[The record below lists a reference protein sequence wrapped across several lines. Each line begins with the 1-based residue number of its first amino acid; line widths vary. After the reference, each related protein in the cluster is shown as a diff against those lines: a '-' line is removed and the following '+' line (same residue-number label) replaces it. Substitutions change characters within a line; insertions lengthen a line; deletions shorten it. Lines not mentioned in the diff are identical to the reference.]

1 MYMKKNKKSN
11 KNKSSG
17 FRKYLVISLGII
29 SIIVLGL
36 VYFIDVLPMEYF
48 IVLCF
53 LLLIIDVIVI
63 ALLLSSGTIK
73 NVLGGFISLLLIV
86 TMVVGI
92 NYELNTIDFFK
103 QFGFNEYKTEN
114 YGIYVLKDSNYE
126 NVNDLENKSIGHLEL
141 KKYAGLNKM
150 IDKVTKK
157 IEFKSKTYDDIYSMV
172 SDLIGEKI
180 DGIILEEAQVGILKE
195 ENYNEFELLKSIYGD
210 AIELSIKKNKSN
222 IDITKD
228 SYNIYI
234 SGIDTYGNITKV
246 SRSDVNILAT
256 VNPVKKEVLL
266 TNIPRDYYVKLHS
279 FNEYDKLTH
288 AGIYGIDESISTIE
302 DLLDTKINYYV
313 KVNFTSLIDIVDAL
327 DGIVV
332 NSNYSF
338 TTVDGYSFK
347 KGTNYL
353 DGKEAL
359 SFARERKAFKEGD
372 RIRGENQQLIL
383 TSIINK
389 ATSTKIITN
398 YTEILKAVNGKFI
411 TNIKDEEITKLIK
424 MQLSDGQVWNVESI
438 SVNGV
443 DSYDYV
449 YSYKKNKLYVM
460 KPIQE
465 TVDNAK
471 SKIKDAMN

>member
-1 MYMKKNKKSN
+1 MKKNKKSN
-11 KNKSSG
+11 KNKSNG
-17 FRKYLVISLGII
+17 FRKYLAISLGVI
-29 SIIVLGL
+29 SIIVLWL
-36 VYFIDVLPMEYF
+36 VYFINVLPMEYF

-63 ALLLSSGTIK
+63 ALLLSFGTIK
-73 NVLGGFISLLLIV
+73 NILGGFFSLLLIV
-86 TMVVGI
+86 TMIVGI
-92 NYELNTIDFFK
+92 NYELNTLDFFK

-114 YGIYVLKDSNYE
+114 YGIYVLKSSNYE
-126 NVNDLENKSIGHLEL
+126 NIVDLENKSIAHLEL
-141 KKYAGLNKM
+141 KKNAGLNKM
-150 IDKVTKK
+150 VDKITKK
-157 IEFKSKTYDDIYSMV
+157 IEFKSKAYDDIHSIV

-180 DGIILEEAQVGILKE
+180 EGIILEEAQVEILKE
-195 ENYNEFELLKSIYGD
+195 ENYNEYELLKSIYGD

-234 SGIDTYGNITKV
+234 SGIDTYGNITNV

-256 VNPVKKEVLL
+256 VNPVKKEILL

-398 YTEILKAVNGKFI
+398 YTEILKAVKGKFI

-424 MQLSDGQVWNVESI
+424 MQFRDGQAWNIKSI

-460 KPIQE
+460 RPIQE

-471 SKIKDAMN
+471 GKIKDVMK

>member
-1 MYMKKNKKSN
+1 MKKNKKSN
-11 KNKSSG
+11 KNKLNG
-17 FRKYLVISLGII
+17 FRKYLAISLGVIA
-29 SIIVLGL
+29 IIVLWL
-36 VYFIDVLPMEYF
+36 VYFINVLPMEYF

-63 ALLLSSGTIK
+63 ALLLSFGTIK
-73 NVLGGFISLLLIV
+73 YILGGFFSLLLIV
-86 TMVVGI
+86 AMIVGI
-92 NYELNTIDFFK
+92 NYELNTLDFFK

-114 YGIYVLKDSNYE
+114 YGIYVLKSSNYE
-126 NVNDLENKSIGHLEL
+126 NIVDLENKSIGHLDL
-141 KKYAGLNKM
+141 KKNAGLNKM
-150 IDKVTKK
+150 VDKITKK

-172 SDLIGEKI
+172 SDLIGKKI
-180 DGIILEEAQVGILKE
+180 EGIILEEAQVEILKE
-195 ENYNEFELLKSIYGD
+195 ENYNEYELLKSIYSD

-234 SGIDTYGNITKV
+234 SGIDTYGNITNV

-256 VNPVKKEVLL
+256 VNPVKKEILL

-398 YTEILKAVNGKFI
+398 YTEILKAVKGKFI

-424 MQLSDGQVWNVESI
+424 MQFRDGQAWNIKSI

-471 SKIKDAMN
+471 GKIKDVMK

>member
-1 MYMKKNKKSN
+1 MKKNKKSN
-11 KNKSSG
+11 KNKLNG
-17 FRKYLVISLGII
+17 FRKYLAISLGVI
-29 SIIVLGL
+29 SIIVLWL
-36 VYFIDVLPMEYF
+36 VYFINVLPMEYF

-53 LLLIIDVIVI
+53 LLLIIDAIVI
-63 ALLLSSGTIK
+63 ALLLSFGTIK
-73 NVLGGFISLLLIV
+73 NILGGFFSLLLIV
-86 TMVVGI
+86 TMIVGI
-92 NYELNTIDFFK
+92 NYELNTLDFFK

-114 YGIYVLKDSNYE
+114 YGIYVLKSSNYE
-126 NVNDLENKSIGHLEL
+126 NIVDLENKSIGHLEL
-141 KKYAGLNKM
+141 KKNAGLNKM
-150 IDKVTKK
+150 VDKITKK

-180 DGIILEEAQVGILKE
+180 EGIILEEAQVEILKE
-195 ENYNEFELLKSIYGD
+195 ENYNEYELLKSIYGD

-234 SGIDTYGNITKV
+234 SGIDTYGNITNV

-256 VNPVKKEVLL
+256 VNPVKKEILL

-347 KGTNYL
+347 KGNNYL

-398 YTEILKAVNGKFI
+398 YTEILKAVKGKFI

-424 MQLSDGQVWNVESI
+424 MQFSDGKAWNIKSI

-460 KPIQE
+460 RPIQE

-471 SKIKDAMN
+471 GKIKDVMK

>member
-1 MYMKKNKKSN
+1 MKKNKKSN
-11 KNKSSG
+11 KNKSNG
-17 FRKYLVISLGII
+17 FRKYLVISLGVI
-29 SIIVLGL
+29 SIIVLWL
-36 VYFIDVLPMEYF
+36 VYFINVLPMEYF

-63 ALLLSSGTIK
+63 ALLLSFGTIK
-73 NVLGGFISLLLIV
+73 NILGGFFSLLLIV
-86 TMVVGI
+86 TMIVGI
-92 NYELNTIDFFK
+92 NYELNTLDFFK

-114 YGIYVLKDSNYE
+114 YGIYVLKNSNYE
-126 NVNDLENKSIGHLEL
+126 NIVDLENKSIGHLEL

-150 IDKVTKK
+150 IDKITKK

-172 SDLIGEKI
+172 RDLIGEKI
-180 DGIILEEAQVGILKE
+180 EGIILEDAQLEILKE
-195 ENYNEFELLKSIYGD
+195 ENYDEYILLKSIYD
-210 AIELSIKKNKSN
+210 DTVELSIKKSKSN
-222 IDITKD
+222 VDILKD

-246 SRSDVNILAT
+246 SRSDVNILVT
-256 VNPVKKEVLL
+256 VNPSKKEILL

-338 TTVDGYSFK
+338 TSVDGYTYK
-347 KGTNYL
+347 RGENYL

-372 RIRGENQQLIL
+372 RVRGENQQLVL
-383 TSIINK
+383 TAIINK
-389 ATSTKIITN
+389 GTSSKIITN
-398 YTEILKAVNGKFI
+398 YTSILKAVNGKFI
-411 TNIKDEEITKLIK
+411 TNISDDEITKLIK
-424 MQLSDGQVWNVESI
+424 MQISDGGTWNIKSI
-438 SVNGV
+438 SVNGI

-460 KPIQE
+460 KPIQD
-465 TVDNAK
+465 TIDNAK
-471 SKIKDAMN
+471 VKIKEVME

>member
-1 MYMKKNKKSN
+1 MKKNKKSN
-11 KNKSSG
+11 KNKSNG
-17 FRKYLVISLGII
+17 FRKYLAISLGVI
-29 SIIVLGL
+29 SIIVLWL
-36 VYFIDVLPMEYF
+36 VYFINVLPMEYF

-53 LLLIIDVIVI
+53 LLLIIDAIVI
-63 ALLLSSGTIK
+63 ALLLSFGTIK
-73 NVLGGFISLLLIV
+73 NILGGFFSLLLIV
-86 TMVVGI
+86 TMIVGI
-92 NYELNTIDFFK
+92 NYELNTLDFFK

-114 YGIYVLKDSNYE
+114 YGIYVLKSSNYE
-126 NVNDLENKSIGHLEL
+126 NIVDLENKSIGHLEL
-141 KKYAGLNKM
+141 KKNAGLNKM
-150 IDKVTKK
+150 VDKITKK

-180 DGIILEEAQVGILKE
+180 EGIILEEAQVEILKE
-195 ENYNEFELLKSIYGD
+195 ENYNEYELLKSIYGD

-234 SGIDTYGNITKV
+234 SGIDTYGNITNV

-256 VNPVKKEVLL
+256 VNPVKKEILL

-347 KGTNYL
+347 KGNNYL

-398 YTEILKAVNGKFI
+398 YTEILKAVKGKFI

-424 MQLSDGQVWNVESI
+424 MQFSDGKAWNIKSI

-460 KPIQE
+460 RPIQE

-471 SKIKDAMN
+471 GKIKDVMK

>member
-1 MYMKKNKKSN
+1 MKKNKKSN
-11 KNKSSG
+11 KNKSNG
-17 FRKYLVISLGII
+17 FRKYLAISLGVI
-29 SIIVLGL
+29 SIIVLWL
-36 VYFIDVLPMEYF
+36 VCFINVLPMEYF

-63 ALLLSSGTIK
+63 ALLLSFGTIK
-73 NVLGGFISLLLIV
+73 NILGGFFSLLLIV
-86 TMVVGI
+86 TMIVGI
-92 NYELNTIDFFK
+92 NYELNTLDFFK

-114 YGIYVLKDSNYE
+114 YGIYVLKSSNYE
-126 NVNDLENKSIGHLEL
+126 NIVDLENKSIGHLDL

-150 IDKVTKK
+150 VDKITKK
-157 IEFKSKTYDDIYSMV
+157 IEFKSKTYDDIHSMV

-180 DGIILEEAQVGILKE
+180 EGIILEEAQVEILKE
-195 ENYNEFELLKSIYGD
+195 ENYNEYELLKSIYGD

-234 SGIDTYGNITKV
+234 SGIDTYGNITNV

-256 VNPVKKEVLL
+256 VNPLKKEILL

-347 KGTNYL
+347 KGNNYL

-389 ATSTKIITN
+389 ATSTKIIAN
-398 YTEILKAVNGKFI
+398 YTEILKAVKGKFI

-424 MQLSDGQVWNVESI
+424 MQFRDGQAWNIKSI

-460 KPIQE
+460 RPIQE

-471 SKIKDAMN
+471 GKIKDVMK

>member
-1 MYMKKNKKSN
+1 MKRNKKSN
-11 KNKSSG
+11 KNKSNG
-17 FRKYLVISLGII
+17 FRKYLAISLGVI
-29 SIIVLGL
+29 SIIVLWL
-36 VYFIDVLPMEYF
+36 VYFINVLPMEYF

-63 ALLLSSGTIK
+63 ALLLSFGTIK
-73 NVLGGFISLLLIV
+73 NILGGFFSLLLIV
-86 TMVVGI
+86 AMIVGI
-92 NYELNTIDFFK
+92 NYELNTLDFFK

-114 YGIYVLKDSNYE
+114 YGIYVLKSSNYE
-126 NVNDLENKSIGHLEL
+126 NIVDLENKSIGHLDL
-141 KKYAGLNKM
+141 KKNTGLNKM
-150 IDKVTKK
+150 VDKIAKK

-172 SDLIGEKI
+172 SDLIGKKI
-180 DGIILEEAQVGILKE
+180 EGIILEEAQVEILKE
-195 ENYNEFELLKSIYGD
+195 ENYNEYELLKSIYSD
-210 AIELSIKKNKSN
+210 VIELSIKKNKSN

-234 SGIDTYGNITKV
+234 SGIDTYGNITDV

-256 VNPVKKEVLL
+256 VNPVKKEILL

-398 YTEILKAVNGKFI
+398 YTEILKAVKGKFI

-424 MQLSDGQVWNVESI
+424 MQFSDGQAWNIKSI

-460 KPIQE
+460 RPIQE

-471 SKIKDAMN
+471 GKIKDVMK

>member
-1 MYMKKNKKSN
+1 MKKNKKSN
-11 KNKSSG
+11 KNKLNG
-17 FRKYLVISLGII
+17 FRKYLAISLGVI
-29 SIIVLGL
+29 SIIVLWL
-36 VYFIDVLPMEYF
+36 VYFINVLPMEYF

-53 LLLIIDVIVI
+53 LLLIIDAIVI
-63 ALLLSSGTIK
+63 ALLLSLGAIK
-73 NVLGGFISLLLIV
+73 NILGGFFSLLLIV
-86 TMVVGI
+86 TMIVGI
-92 NYELNTIDFFK
+92 NYELNTLDFFK

-114 YGIYVLKDSNYE
+114 YGIYVLKSSNYE
-126 NVNDLENKSIGHLEL
+126 NIVDLENKSIGHLDL

-150 IDKVTKK
+150 VDKITKK
-157 IEFKSKTYDDIYSMV
+157 IEFKSKIYDDIYSMV

-180 DGIILEEAQVGILKE
+180 EGIILEEAQVEILKE
-195 ENYNEFELLKSIYGD
+195 ENYNEYELLKSIYGD

-234 SGIDTYGNITKV
+234 SGIDTYGNITNV

-256 VNPVKKEVLL
+256 VNPVKKEILL

-372 RIRGENQQLIL
+372 RVRGENQQLIL

-398 YTEILKAVNGKFI
+398 YTEILKAVKGKFI

-424 MQLSDGQVWNVESI
+424 MQFSDGQAWNIKSI

-460 KPIQE
+460 RPIQE

-471 SKIKDAMN
+471 GKIKDAMK

>member
-1 MYMKKNKKSN
+1 MKKNKKSN
-11 KNKSSG
+11 KNKSNG
-17 FRKYLVISLGII
+17 FRKYLAISLGVI
-29 SIIVLGL
+29 SIIVLWL
-36 VYFIDVLPMEYF
+36 VYFINVLPMEYF

-63 ALLLSSGTIK
+63 ALLLSFGTIK
-73 NVLGGFISLLLIV
+73 NILGGFCSLLLIV
-86 TMVVGI
+86 TMIMGI
-92 NYELNTIDFFK
+92 NYELNTLDFFK

-114 YGIYVLKDSNYE
+114 YGIYVLKSSNYE
-126 NVNDLENKSIGHLEL
+126 NIVDLENKSIAHLEL
-141 KKYAGLNKM
+141 KKNAGLNKM
-150 IDKVTKK
+150 VDKITKK

-180 DGIILEEAQVGILKE
+180 EGIILEEAQVEILKE
-195 ENYNEFELLKSIYGD
+195 ENYNEYELLKSIYGD

-234 SGIDTYGNITKV
+234 SGIDTYGNITNV

-256 VNPVKKEVLL
+256 VNPVKKDILL

-313 KVNFTSLIDIVDAL
+313 KVNFTSVIDIVDAL

-398 YTEILKAVNGKFI
+398 YTEILKAVKGKFI

-424 MQLSDGQVWNVESI
+424 MQFSDGQAWNIKSI

-460 KPIQE
+460 RPIQE

-471 SKIKDAMN
+471 GKIKDVMK

>member
-1 MYMKKNKKSN
+1 MKKNKKNN
-11 KNKSSG
+11 KNKLNG
-17 FRKYLVISLGII
+17 FRKYLAISLGVI
-29 SIIVLGL
+29 SIIVLWL
-36 VYFIDVLPMEYF
+36 VYFINVLPMEYF

-63 ALLLSSGTIK
+63 ALLLSFGTIK
-73 NVLGGFISLLLIV
+73 NILGGFFSLLLIV
-86 TMVVGI
+86 TMIVGI
-92 NYELNTIDFFK
+92 NYELNTLDFFK

-114 YGIYVLKDSNYE
+114 YGIYVLKSSNYE
-126 NVNDLENKSIGHLEL
+126 NIVDLENKSIGHLDL

-150 IDKVTKK
+150 VDKITKK
-157 IEFKSKTYDDIYSMV
+157 IEFKSKTYDDIHSMV

-180 DGIILEEAQVGILKE
+180 EGIILEEAQVEILKE
-195 ENYNEFELLKSIYGD
+195 ENYNEYELLKSIYGD

-234 SGIDTYGNITKV
+234 SGIDTYGNITNV

-256 VNPVKKEVLL
+256 VNPVKKEILL

-347 KGTNYL
+347 KGNNYL

-398 YTEILKAVNGKFI
+398 YTEILKAVKGKFI

-424 MQLSDGQVWNVESI
+424 MQFSDGQAWNIKSI

-460 KPIQE
+460 RPIQE

-471 SKIKDAMN
+471 GKIKDVMK

>member
-1 MYMKKNKKSN
+1 MKKNKKSN
-11 KNKSSG
+11 KNKSNG
-17 FRKYLVISLGII
+17 FRKYLAISLGVI
-29 SIIVLGL
+29 SIIVLWL
-36 VYFIDVLPMEYF
+36 VYFINVLPMEYF

-63 ALLLSSGTIK
+63 ALLLSFGTIK
-73 NVLGGFISLLLIV
+73 NILGGFFSLLLIV
-86 TMVVGI
+86 AMIVGI
-92 NYELNTIDFFK
+92 NYELNTLDFFK

-114 YGIYVLKDSNYE
+114 YGIYVLKSSNYE
-126 NVNDLENKSIGHLEL
+126 NIVDLENKSIGHLDL
-141 KKYAGLNKM
+141 KKNTGLNKM
-150 IDKVTKK
+150 VDKIAKK
-157 IEFKSKTYDDIYSMV
+157 IEFKSKTYDDIHSIV
-172 SDLIGEKI
+172 SDLIGKKI
-180 DGIILEEAQVGILKE
+180 EGIILEEAQVEILKE
-195 ENYNEFELLKSIYGD
+195 ENYNEYELLKSIYSD

-234 SGIDTYGNITKV
+234 SGIDTYGNITNV

-256 VNPVKKEVLL
+256 VNPVKKEILL

-398 YTEILKAVNGKFI
+398 YTEILKAVKGKFI

-424 MQLSDGQVWNVESI
+424 MQFRDGQAWNIKSI

-471 SKIKDAMN
+471 GKIKDVMK

>member
-1 MYMKKNKKSN
+1 MKKNKKSN
-11 KNKSSG
+11 KNKSNG
-17 FRKYLVISLGII
+17 FRKYLAISLGVI
-29 SIIVLGL
+29 SIIVLWL
-36 VYFIDVLPMEYF
+36 VYFINVLPMEYF

-63 ALLLSSGTIK
+63 SLLLSFGTIK
-73 NVLGGFISLLLIV
+73 NILGGFFSLLLIV
-86 TMVVGI
+86 TMIVGI
-92 NYELNTIDFFK
+92 NYELNTLDFFK

-114 YGIYVLKDSNYE
+114 YGIYVLKSSNYE
-126 NVNDLENKSIGHLEL
+126 NIVDLENKSIGHLEL
-141 KKYAGLNKM
+141 KKNAGLNKM
-150 IDKVTKK
+150 VDKITKK

-172 SDLIGEKI
+172 SGLIGEKI
-180 DGIILEEAQVGILKE
+180 EGIILEEAQVEILKE
-195 ENYNEFELLKSIYGD
+195 ENYNEYELLKSIYGD

-234 SGIDTYGNITKV
+234 SGIDTYGNITNV

-256 VNPVKKEVLL
+256 VNPVKKEILL

-347 KGTNYL
+347 KGNNYL

-398 YTEILKAVNGKFI
+398 YTEILKAVKGKFI

-424 MQLSDGQVWNVESI
+424 MQFRDGQAWNIKSI

-460 KPIQE
+460 RPIQE

-471 SKIKDAMN
+471 GKIKDVMK

>member
-1 MYMKKNKKSN
+1 MKKNKKNN
-11 KNKSSG
+11 KNKLNG
-17 FRKYLVISLGII
+17 FRKYLAISLGVI
-29 SIIVLGL
+29 SIIVLWL
-36 VYFIDVLPMEYF
+36 VYFINVLPMEYF

-63 ALLLSSGTIK
+63 ALLLSFGTIK
-73 NVLGGFISLLLIV
+73 NILGGFFSLLLIV
-86 TMVVGI
+86 TMIVGI
-92 NYELNTIDFFK
+92 NYELNTLDFFK

-114 YGIYVLKDSNYE
+114 YGIYVLKSSNYE
-126 NVNDLENKSIGHLEL
+126 NIVDLENKSIGHLDL

-150 IDKVTKK
+150 VDKITKK
-157 IEFKSKTYDDIYSMV
+157 IEFKSKTYDDIHSMV

-180 DGIILEEAQVGILKE
+180 EGIILEEAQVEILKE
-195 ENYNEFELLKSIYGD
+195 ENYNEYELLKSIYGD

-234 SGIDTYGNITKV
+234 SGIDTYGNITNV

-256 VNPVKKEVLL
+256 VNPVKKEILL

-347 KGTNYL
+347 KGNNYL

-389 ATSTKIITN
+389 STSTKIITN
-398 YTEILKAVNGKFI
+398 YTEILKAVKGKFI

-424 MQLSDGQVWNVESI
+424 MQFSDGKAWNIKSI

-460 KPIQE
+460 RPIQE

-471 SKIKDAMN
+471 GKIKDVMK

>member
-1 MYMKKNKKSN
+1 MKKNKKNN
-11 KNKSSG
+11 KNKLNG
-17 FRKYLVISLGII
+17 FRKYLAISLGVI
-29 SIIVLGL
+29 SIIVLWL
-36 VYFIDVLPMEYF
+36 VYFINVLPMEYF

-63 ALLLSSGTIK
+63 ALLLSFGTIK
-73 NVLGGFISLLLIV
+73 NILGGFFSLLLIV
-86 TMVVGI
+86 TMIVGI
-92 NYELNTIDFFK
+92 NYELNTLDFFK

-114 YGIYVLKDSNYE
+114 YGIYVLKSSNYE
-126 NVNDLENKSIGHLEL
+126 NIVDLENKSIGHLDL

-150 IDKVTKK
+150 VDKITKK
-157 IEFKSKTYDDIYSMV
+157 IEFKSKTYDDIHSMV

-180 DGIILEEAQVGILKE
+180 EGIILEEAQVEILKE
-195 ENYNEFELLKSIYGD
+195 ENYNEYELLKSIYGD

-234 SGIDTYGNITKV
+234 SGIDTYGNITNV

-256 VNPVKKEVLL
+256 VNPVKKEILL

-347 KGTNYL
+347 KGNNYL

-398 YTEILKAVNGKFI
+398 YTEILKAVKGKFI

-424 MQLSDGQVWNVESI
+424 MQFSDGKAWNIKSI

-460 KPIQE
+460 RPIQE

-471 SKIKDAMN
+471 GKIKDVMK

>member
-1 MYMKKNKKSN
+1 MKKNKKSN
-11 KNKSSG
+11 KNKLNG
-17 FRKYLVISLGII
+17 FRKYLAISLGVI
-29 SIIVLGL
+29 SIIVLWL
-36 VYFIDVLPMEYF
+36 VYFINVLPMEYF

-63 ALLLSSGTIK
+63 ALLLSFGTIK
-73 NVLGGFISLLLIV
+73 NILGGFFSLLLIV
-86 TMVVGI
+86 TMIVGI
-92 NYELNTIDFFK
+92 NYELNTLDFFK

-114 YGIYVLKDSNYE
+114 YGIYVLKSSNYE
-126 NVNDLENKSIGHLEL
+126 NIVDLENKSIGHLEL
-141 KKYAGLNKM
+141 KKYDGLNKM
-150 IDKVTKK
+150 VDKITKK
-157 IEFKSKTYDDIYSMV
+157 IEFKSKTYDDIYSIV

-180 DGIILEEAQVGILKE
+180 EGIILEEAQVEILKE
-195 ENYNEFELLKSIYGD
+195 ENYNEYELLKSIYGD

-234 SGIDTYGNITKV
+234 SGIDTYGNITNV

-256 VNPVKKEVLL
+256 VNPVKKEILL

-338 TTVDGYSFK
+338 ITVDGYSFK

-398 YTEILKAVNGKFI
+398 YTEILKAVKGKFI

-424 MQLSDGQVWNVESI
+424 MQFSDGKSWNIKSI

-460 KPIQE
+460 RPIQE
-465 TVDNAK
+465 TVDNARG
-471 SKIKDAMN
+471 KIKDVMK

>member
-1 MYMKKNKKSN
+1 MA
-11 KNKSSG
+11 
-17 FRKYLVISLGII
+17 ISLGVI
-29 SIIVLGL
+29 SIIVLWL
-36 VYFIDVLPMEYF
+36 VYFINVLPMEYF

-53 LLLIIDVIVI
+53 LLLIIDAIVI
-63 ALLLSSGTIK
+63 ALLLSFGTIK
-73 NVLGGFISLLLIV
+73 NILGGFFSLLLIV
-86 TMVVGI
+86 TMIVGI
-92 NYELNTIDFFK
+92 NYELNTLDFFK

-114 YGIYVLKDSNYE
+114 YGIYVLKSSNYE
-126 NVNDLENKSIGHLEL
+126 NIVDLENKSIAHLEL
-141 KKYAGLNKM
+141 KKNAGLNKM
-150 IDKVTKK
+150 VDKITKK

-180 DGIILEEAQVGILKE
+180 EGIILEEAQVEILKE
-195 ENYNEFELLKSIYGD
+195 ENYDEYILLKSIYGD
-210 AIELSIKKNKSN
+210 AIELSIKKSKSN
-222 IDITKD
+222 VDILKD

-256 VNPVKKEVLL
+256 VNPVKKEILL

-398 YTEILKAVNGKFI
+398 YTEILKAVKGKFI

-424 MQLSDGQVWNVESI
+424 MQFSDGQAWNIKSI

-460 KPIQE
+460 RPIQE

-471 SKIKDAMN
+471 GKIKDVMK

>member
-1 MYMKKNKKSN
+1 MKKNKKSN
-11 KNKSSG
+11 KNKSNG
-17 FRKYLVISLGII
+17 FRKYLAISLGVI
-29 SIIVLGL
+29 SIIVLWL
-36 VYFIDVLPMEYF
+36 VYFINVLPMEYF

-53 LLLIIDVIVI
+53 LLLIIDAIVI
-63 ALLLSSGTIK
+63 ALLLSFGTIK
-73 NVLGGFISLLLIV
+73 NILGCFFSLLLIV
-86 TMVVGI
+86 TMIVGI
-92 NYELNTIDFFK
+92 NYELNTLDFFK

-114 YGIYVLKDSNYE
+114 YGIYVLKSSNYE
-126 NVNDLENKSIGHLEL
+126 NIVDLENKSIGHLEL
-141 KKYAGLNKM
+141 KKNAGLNKM
-150 IDKVTKK
+150 VDKITKK

-180 DGIILEEAQVGILKE
+180 EGIILEEAQVEILKE
-195 ENYNEFELLKSIYGD
+195 ENYNEYELLKSIYSN

-234 SGIDTYGNITKV
+234 SGIDTYGNITNV

-256 VNPVKKEVLL
+256 VNPVKKEILL

-347 KGTNYL
+347 KGNNYL

-398 YTEILKAVNGKFI
+398 YTEILKAVKGKFI

-424 MQLSDGQVWNVESI
+424 MQFSDGKAWNIKSI

-460 KPIQE
+460 RPIQE

-471 SKIKDAMN
+471 GKIKDVMK

>member
-1 MYMKKNKKSN
+1 MKKNKKSN
-11 KNKSSG
+11 KNKSNG
-17 FRKYLVISLGII
+17 FRKYLAISLGVI
-29 SIIVLGL
+29 SIIVLWL
-36 VYFIDVLPMEYF
+36 VYFINVLPMEYF

-53 LLLIIDVIVI
+53 LLLIIDAIVI
-63 ALLLSSGTIK
+63 ALLLSFGTIK
-73 NVLGGFISLLLIV
+73 NILGGFFSLLLIV
-86 TMVVGI
+86 TMIVGI
-92 NYELNTIDFFK
+92 NYELNTLDFFK

-114 YGIYVLKDSNYE
+114 YGIYVLKSSNYE
-126 NVNDLENKSIGHLEL
+126 NIVDLENKSIGHLEL
-141 KKYAGLNKM
+141 KKYDGLNKM
-150 IDKVTKK
+150 VDKITKK
-157 IEFKSKTYDDIYSMV
+157 IEFKSKIYDDIYSMV
-172 SDLIGEKI
+172 SDLIGKKI
-180 DGIILEEAQVGILKE
+180 EGIILEEAQVEILKE
-195 ENYNEFELLKSIYGD
+195 ENYNEYELLKSIYGD

-234 SGIDTYGNITKV
+234 SGIDTYGNITNV

-256 VNPVKKEVLL
+256 VNPVKKEILL

-398 YTEILKAVNGKFI
+398 YTEILKAVKGKFI

-424 MQLSDGQVWNVESI
+424 MQFSDGQAWNIKSI

-460 KPIQE
+460 RPIQE

-471 SKIKDAMN
+471 GKIKDVMK

>member
-1 MYMKKNKKSN
+1 MKKNKKSN
-11 KNKSSG
+11 KNKLNG
-17 FRKYLVISLGII
+17 FRKYLAISLGVI
-29 SIIVLGL
+29 SIIVLWL
-36 VYFIDVLPMEYF
+36 IYFINVLPMEYF

-63 ALLLSSGTIK
+63 ALLLSFGTIK
-73 NVLGGFISLLLIV
+73 NILGGFFSLLLIV
-86 TMVVGI
+86 TMIVGI
-92 NYELNTIDFFK
+92 NYELNTLDFFK

-114 YGIYVLKDSNYE
+114 YGIYVLKSSNYE
-126 NVNDLENKSIGHLEL
+126 NIVDLENKSIGHLDL
-141 KKYAGLNKM
+141 KKNTGLNKM
-150 IDKVTKK
+150 VDKIAKK

-172 SDLIGEKI
+172 SDLIGKKI
-180 DGIILEEAQVGILKE
+180 EGIILEEAQVEILKE
-195 ENYNEFELLKSIYGD
+195 ENYNEYELLKSIYGD
-210 AIELSIKKNKSN
+210 AIELSIKKKKSN

-234 SGIDTYGNITKV
+234 SGIDTYGNITNV

-256 VNPVKKEVLL
+256 VNPVKKEILL

-398 YTEILKAVNGKFI
+398 YTEVLKAVKGKFI

-424 MQLSDGQVWNVESI
+424 MQFRDGQAWNIKSI

-471 SKIKDAMN
+471 GKIKDVMK

>member
-1 MYMKKNKKSN
+1 MKKNKKSN
-11 KNKSSG
+11 KNKSNG
-17 FRKYLVISLGII
+17 FRKYLAISLGVI
-29 SIIVLGL
+29 SIIVLWL
-36 VYFIDVLPMEYF
+36 VYFINVLPMEYF

-53 LLLIIDVIVI
+53 LLLIIDAIVI
-63 ALLLSSGTIK
+63 ALLLSFGTIK
-73 NVLGGFISLLLIV
+73 NILGGFFSLLLIV
-86 TMVVGI
+86 TMIVGI
-92 NYELNTIDFFK
+92 NYELNTLDFFK

-114 YGIYVLKDSNYE
+114 YGIYVLKNSNYE
-126 NVNDLENKSIGHLEL
+126 NIVDLENKSIGHLDL
-141 KKYAGLNKM
+141 KKNAGLNKM
-150 IDKVTKK
+150 VDKITKK

-180 DGIILEEAQVGILKE
+180 EGIILEEAQVEILKE
-195 ENYNEFELLKSIYGD
+195 ENYNEYELLKSIYGD

-234 SGIDTYGNITKV
+234 SGIDTYGNITNV

-256 VNPVKKEVLL
+256 VNPLKKEILL

-347 KGTNYL
+347 KGNNYL

-383 TSIINK
+383 ISIINK
-389 ATSTKIITN
+389 ATSTKIIAN
-398 YTEILKAVNGKFI
+398 YTEILKAVKGKFI

-424 MQLSDGQVWNVESI
+424 MQFRDGQAWNIKSI

-460 KPIQE
+460 RPIQE

-471 SKIKDAMN
+471 GKIKDVMK

>member
-1 MYMKKNKKSN
+1 MKKNKKSN
-11 KNKSSG
+11 KNKLNG
-17 FRKYLVISLGII
+17 FRKYLVISLGVI
-29 SIIVLGL
+29 SIIVLWL
-36 VYFIDVLPMEYF
+36 VYFINVLPMEYF

-63 ALLLSSGTIK
+63 SLLLSFGTIK
-73 NVLGGFISLLLIV
+73 NILGGFFSLLLIV
-86 TMVVGI
+86 TMIVGI
-92 NYELNTIDFFK
+92 NYELNTLDFFK

-114 YGIYVLKDSNYE
+114 YGIYVLKSSNYE
-126 NVNDLENKSIGHLEL
+126 NIVDLENKSIGHLEL

-150 IDKVTKK
+150 VDKITKK
-157 IEFKSKTYDDIYSMV
+157 IEFKSKTYDDIHSMV

-180 DGIILEEAQVGILKE
+180 EGIILEEAQVEILKE
-195 ENYNEFELLKSIYGD
+195 ENYNEYELLKSIYGD

-234 SGIDTYGNITKV
+234 SGIDTYGNITNV

-256 VNPVKKEVLL
+256 VNPVKKEILL

-347 KGTNYL
+347 KGNNYL

-398 YTEILKAVNGKFI
+398 YTEILKAVKGKFI

-424 MQLSDGQVWNVESI
+424 MQFSDGQAWNIKSI

-460 KPIQE
+460 RPIQE

-471 SKIKDAMN
+471 GKIKDVMK

>member
-1 MYMKKNKKSN
+1 MKRNKKSN
-11 KNKSSG
+11 KNKSNG
-17 FRKYLVISLGII
+17 FRKYLAISLGVI
-29 SIIVLGL
+29 SIIVLWL
-36 VYFIDVLPMEYF
+36 VYFINVLPMEYF

-63 ALLLSSGTIK
+63 ALLLSFGTIK
-73 NVLGGFISLLLIV
+73 NILGGFFSLLLIV
-86 TMVVGI
+86 AMIVGI
-92 NYELNTIDFFK
+92 NYELNTLDFFK

-114 YGIYVLKDSNYE
+114 YGIYVLKSSNYE
-126 NVNDLENKSIGHLEL
+126 NIVDLENKSIGHLDL

-150 IDKVTKK
+150 VDKITKK
-157 IEFKSKTYDDIYSMV
+157 IEFKSNTYDDIYSMV
-172 SDLIGEKI
+172 SDLIGKKI
-180 DGIILEEAQVGILKE
+180 EGIILEEAQVEILKE
-195 ENYNEFELLKSIYGD
+195 ENYNEYELLKSIYGD
-210 AIELSIKKNKSN
+210 AIELSIKKKKSN

-234 SGIDTYGNITKV
+234 SGIDTYGNITNV

-256 VNPVKKEVLL
+256 VNPVKKEILL

-398 YTEILKAVNGKFI
+398 YTEILKAVKGKFI

-424 MQLSDGQVWNVESI
+424 MQFSDGQAWNIKSI

-460 KPIQE
+460 RPIQE

-471 SKIKDAMN
+471 GKIKDVMK

>member
-1 MYMKKNKKSN
+1 MKKNKKSN
-11 KNKSSG
+11 KNKSNG
-17 FRKYLVISLGII
+17 FRKYLAISLGVI
-29 SIIVLGL
+29 SIIVLWL
-36 VYFIDVLPMEYF
+36 VYFINVLPMEYF

-63 ALLLSSGTIK
+63 ALLLSFGTIK
-73 NVLGGFISLLLIV
+73 NILGGFFSLLLIV
-86 TMVVGI
+86 TMIVGI
-92 NYELNTIDFFK
+92 NYELNTLDFFK

-114 YGIYVLKDSNYE
+114 YGIYVLKSSNYE
-126 NVNDLENKSIGHLEL
+126 NIVDLENKSIGHLEL
-141 KKYAGLNKM
+141 KKNAGLNKM
-150 IDKVTKK
+150 VDKITKK
-157 IEFKSKTYDDIYSMV
+157 IEFKSKAYDDIYSMV

-180 DGIILEEAQVGILKE
+180 EGIILEEAQVEILKE
-195 ENYNEFELLKSIYGD
+195 ENYNEYELLKSIYGD

-234 SGIDTYGNITKV
+234 SGIDTYGNITNV

-256 VNPVKKEVLL
+256 VNPVKKEILL

-302 DLLDTKINYYV
+302 DLLDTKINCYV

-327 DGIVV
+327 DGIAV

-347 KGTNYL
+347 KGNNYL

-398 YTEILKAVNGKFI
+398 YTEILKAVKGKFI

-424 MQLSDGQVWNVESI
+424 MQFRDGQAWNIKSM

-460 KPIQE
+460 RPIQE

-471 SKIKDAMN
+471 GKIKDVMK

>member
-1 MYMKKNKKSN
+1 MKKNKKSN
-11 KNKSSG
+11 KNKSNG
-17 FRKYLVISLGII
+17 FRKYLAISLGVI
-29 SIIVLGL
+29 SIIVLWL
-36 VYFIDVLPMEYF
+36 VYFINVLPMEYF

-53 LLLIIDVIVI
+53 LLLIIDAIVI
-63 ALLLSSGTIK
+63 ALLLSFGTIK
-73 NVLGGFISLLLIV
+73 NILGGFFSLLLIV
-86 TMVVGI
+86 TMIVGI
-92 NYELNTIDFFK
+92 NYELNTLDFFK

-114 YGIYVLKDSNYE
+114 YGIYVLKNSNYE
-126 NVNDLENKSIGHLEL
+126 NIVDLENKSIGHLDL
-141 KKYAGLNKM
+141 KKNAGLNKM
-150 IDKVTKK
+150 VDKITKK

-180 DGIILEEAQVGILKE
+180 EGIILEEAQVEILKE
-195 ENYNEFELLKSIYGD
+195 ENYNEYELLKSIYSD
-210 AIELSIKKNKSN
+210 VIELSIKKNKSN

-234 SGIDTYGNITKV
+234 SGIDTYGNITNV

-256 VNPVKKEVLL
+256 VNPVKKEILL

-398 YTEILKAVNGKFI
+398 YTEILKAVKGKFI

-424 MQLSDGQVWNVESI
+424 MQFSDGKSWNIKSI

-443 DSYDYV
+443 DSHDYV

-460 KPIQE
+460 RPIQE

-471 SKIKDAMN
+471 GKIKDVMK

>member
-1 MYMKKNKKSN
+1 MKKNKKSN
-11 KNKSSG
+11 KNKSNG
-17 FRKYLVISLGII
+17 FRKYLAISLGVI
-29 SIIVLGL
+29 SIIVLWL
-36 VYFIDVLPMEYF
+36 VYFINVLPMEYF

-63 ALLLSSGTIK
+63 ALLLSFGTIK
-73 NVLGGFISLLLIV
+73 NILGGFFSLLLIV
-86 TMVVGI
+86 TMIVGI
-92 NYELNTIDFFK
+92 NYELNTLDFFK

-114 YGIYVLKDSNYE
+114 YGIYVLKSSNYE
-126 NVNDLENKSIGHLEL
+126 NIVDLENKSIAHLEL
-141 KKYAGLNKM
+141 KKNAGLNKM
-150 IDKVTKK
+150 VDKITKK

-172 SDLIGEKI
+172 SDLIGKKI
-180 DGIILEEAQVGILKE
+180 EGIILEEAQVEILKE
-195 ENYNEFELLKSIYGD
+195 ENYNEYELLKSIYGD
-210 AIELSIKKNKSN
+210 AIELSIKKKKSN

-234 SGIDTYGNITKV
+234 SGIDTYGNITNV

-256 VNPVKKEVLL
+256 VNPVKKEILL

-347 KGTNYL
+347 KGNNYL

-398 YTEILKAVNGKFI
+398 YTEILKAVKGKFI

-424 MQLSDGQVWNVESI
+424 MQFRDGQAWNIKSI

-460 KPIQE
+460 RPIQE

-471 SKIKDAMN
+471 GKIKDVMK

>member
-1 MYMKKNKKSN
+1 MKKNKKSN
-11 KNKSSG
+11 KNKLNG
-17 FRKYLVISLGII
+17 FRKYLAISLGVI
-29 SIIVLGL
+29 SIIVLWL
-36 VYFIDVLPMEYF
+36 VYFINVLPMEYF

-63 ALLLSSGTIK
+63 ALLLSFGTIK
-73 NVLGGFISLLLIV
+73 NILGGFFSLLLIV
-86 TMVVGI
+86 AMIVGI
-92 NYELNTIDFFK
+92 NYELNTLDFFK

-114 YGIYVLKDSNYE
+114 YGIYVLKSSNYE
-126 NVNDLENKSIGHLEL
+126 NIVDLENKSIAHLEL
-141 KKYAGLNKM
+141 KKNAGLNKM
-150 IDKVTKK
+150 VDKITKK

-180 DGIILEEAQVGILKE
+180 DGIILEEAQVEILKE
-195 ENYNEFELLKSIYGD
+195 ENYNEYELLKSIYGD

-234 SGIDTYGNITKV
+234 SGIDTYGNITNV

-256 VNPVKKEVLL
+256 VNPVKKEILL

-398 YTEILKAVNGKFI
+398 YTEILKAVKGKFI

-424 MQLSDGQVWNVESI
+424 MQFSDGQAWNIKSI

-460 KPIQE
+460 RPIQE

-471 SKIKDAMN
+471 GKIKDVMK

>member
-1 MYMKKNKKSN
+1 MKKNKKSN
-11 KNKSSG
+11 KNKSNG
-17 FRKYLVISLGII
+17 FRKYLAISLGVI
-29 SIIVLGL
+29 SIIVLWL
-36 VYFIDVLPMEYF
+36 VYFINVLPMEYF

-63 ALLLSSGTIK
+63 ALLLSFGTIK
-73 NVLGGFISLLLIV
+73 NILGGFFSLLLIV
-86 TMVVGI
+86 TMIVGI
-92 NYELNTIDFFK
+92 NYELNTLDFFK

-114 YGIYVLKDSNYE
+114 YGIYVLKSSNYE
-126 NVNDLENKSIGHLEL
+126 NIVDLENKSIGHLDL

-150 IDKVTKK
+150 VDKITKK
-157 IEFKSKTYDDIYSMV
+157 IEFKSKTYDDIHSIV

-180 DGIILEEAQVGILKE
+180 EGIILEEAQVEILKE
-195 ENYNEFELLKSIYGD
+195 ENYNEYELLKSIYSD
-210 AIELSIKKNKSN
+210 VIELSIKKNKSN

-234 SGIDTYGNITKV
+234 SGIDTYGNITNV

-256 VNPVKKEVLL
+256 VNPVKKEILL

-332 NSNYSF
+332 NSNYGF

-347 KGTNYL
+347 KGNNYL

-398 YTEILKAVNGKFI
+398 YTEILKAVKGKFI

-424 MQLSDGQVWNVESI
+424 MQFSDGKAWNIKSI

-460 KPIQE
+460 RPIQE

-471 SKIKDAMN
+471 GKIKDVMK

>member
-1 MYMKKNKKSN
+1 MKKNKKSN
-11 KNKSSG
+11 KNKSNG
-17 FRKYLVISLGII
+17 FRKYLAISLGVI
-29 SIIVLGL
+29 SIIVLWL
-36 VYFIDVLPMEYF
+36 VYFINVLPMEYF

-63 ALLLSSGTIK
+63 ALLLSFGTIK
-73 NVLGGFISLLLIV
+73 NILGGFFSLLLIV
-86 TMVVGI
+86 TMIVGI
-92 NYELNTIDFFK
+92 NYELNTLDFFK

-114 YGIYVLKDSNYE
+114 YGIYVLKSSNYE
-126 NVNDLENKSIGHLEL
+126 NIVDLENKSIGHLEL
-141 KKYAGLNKM
+141 KKSAGLNKM
-150 IDKVTKK
+150 VDKITKK

-180 DGIILEEAQVGILKE
+180 EGIILEDAQVEILKE
-195 ENYNEFELLKSIYGD
+195 ENYNEYELLKSIYGD

-234 SGIDTYGNITKV
+234 SGIDTYGNITNV

-256 VNPVKKEVLL
+256 VNPLKKEILL

-398 YTEILKAVNGKFI
+398 YTEILKAVKGKFI

-424 MQLSDGQVWNVESI
+424 MQFSDGQAWNIKSI

-460 KPIQE
+460 RPIQE

-471 SKIKDAMN
+471 GKIKDAMK

>member
-1 MYMKKNKKSN
+1 MKKNKKNN
-11 KNKSSG
+11 KNKSNG
-17 FRKYLVISLGII
+17 FRKYLAISLGVI
-29 SIIVLGL
+29 SIIVLWL
-36 VYFIDVLPMEYF
+36 VYFINVLPMEYF

-63 ALLLSSGTIK
+63 SLLLSFGTIK
-73 NVLGGFISLLLIV
+73 NILGGFFSLLLIV
-86 TMVVGI
+86 TMIVGI
-92 NYELNTIDFFK
+92 NYELNTLDFFK

-114 YGIYVLKDSNYE
+114 YGIYVLKNSNYE
-126 NVNDLENKSIGHLEL
+126 NIVDLENKSIGHLDL
-141 KKYAGLNKM
+141 KKNAGLNKM
-150 IDKVTKK
+150 VDKITKK
-157 IEFKSKTYDDIYSMV
+157 IEFKSKAYDDIYSMV

-180 DGIILEEAQVGILKE
+180 EGIILEEAQVEILKE
-195 ENYNEFELLKSIYGD
+195 ENYNEYELLKSIYGD

-234 SGIDTYGNITKV
+234 SGIDTYGNITNV

-256 VNPVKKEVLL
+256 VNPVKKEILL

-347 KGTNYL
+347 KGNNYL

-398 YTEILKAVNGKFI
+398 YTEILKAVKGKFI

-424 MQLSDGQVWNVESI
+424 MQFSDGKAWNIKSI

-460 KPIQE
+460 RPIQE

-471 SKIKDAMN
+471 GKIKDVMK

>member
-1 MYMKKNKKSN
+1 MA
-11 KNKSSG
+11 
-17 FRKYLVISLGII
+17 ISLGVI
-29 SIIVLGL
+29 SIIVLWL
-36 VYFIDVLPMEYF
+36 VYFINVLPMEYF

-53 LLLIIDVIVI
+53 LLLIIDAIVI
-63 ALLLSSGTIK
+63 ALLLSFGTIK
-73 NVLGGFISLLLIV
+73 NILGGFFSLLLIV
-86 TMVVGI
+86 TMIVGI
-92 NYELNTIDFFK
+92 NYELNTLDFFK

-114 YGIYVLKDSNYE
+114 YGIYVLKSSNYE
-126 NVNDLENKSIGHLEL
+126 NIVDLENKSIGHLEL
-141 KKYAGLNKM
+141 KKNAGLNKM
-150 IDKVTKK
+150 VDKITKK

-180 DGIILEEAQVGILKE
+180 EGIILEEAQVEILKE
-195 ENYNEFELLKSIYGD
+195 ENYNEYELLKSIYGD

-234 SGIDTYGNITKV
+234 SGIDTYGNITNV

-256 VNPVKKEVLL
+256 VNPVKKEILL

-347 KGTNYL
+347 KGNNYL

-398 YTEILKAVNGKFI
+398 YTEILKAVRGKFI

-424 MQLSDGQVWNVESI
+424 MQFRDGQAWNIKSI

-460 KPIQE
+460 RPIQE
-465 TVDNAK
+465 TVDNARG
-471 SKIKDAMN
+471 KIKDVMK

>member
-1 MYMKKNKKSN
+1 MKKNKKSN
-11 KNKSSG
+11 KNKSNG
-17 FRKYLVISLGII
+17 FRKYLAISLGVI
-29 SIIVLGL
+29 SIIVLWL
-36 VYFIDVLPMEYF
+36 VYFINVLPMEYF

-53 LLLIIDVIVI
+53 LLLIIDAIVI
-63 ALLLSSGTIK
+63 ALLLSFGTIK
-73 NVLGGFISLLLIV
+73 NILGGFFSLLLIV
-86 TMVVGI
+86 IMIVGI
-92 NYELNTIDFFK
+92 NYELNTLDFFK

-114 YGIYVLKDSNYE
+114 YGIYVLKSSNYE
-126 NVNDLENKSIGHLEL
+126 NIVDLENKSIGHLDL
-141 KKYAGLNKM
+141 KKNAGLNKM
-150 IDKVTKK
+150 VDKITKK

-180 DGIILEEAQVGILKE
+180 EGIILEEAQVEILKE
-195 ENYNEFELLKSIYGD
+195 ENYNEYELLKSIYGD

-234 SGIDTYGNITKV
+234 SGIDTYGNITNV

-256 VNPVKKEVLL
+256 VNPVKKEILL

-347 KGTNYL
+347 KGNNYL

-398 YTEILKAVNGKFI
+398 YTEILKAVKGKFI

-424 MQLSDGQVWNVESI
+424 MQFSDGKAWNIKSI

-460 KPIQE
+460 RPIQE

-471 SKIKDAMN
+471 GKIKDVMK

>member
-1 MYMKKNKKSN
+1 MLN
-11 KNKSSG
+11 KNV
-17 FRKYLVISLGII
+17 RKRTLAFILALSVIGSIPFSL
-29 SIIVLGL
+29 
-36 VYFIDVLPMEYF
+36 DAAP
-48 IVLCF
+48 
-53 LLLIIDVIVI
+53 
-63 ALLLSSGTIK
+63 APPPPPP
-73 NVLGGFISLLLIV
+73 
-86 TMVVGI
+86 
-92 NYELNTIDFFK
+92 
-103 QFGFNEYKTEN
+103 
-114 YGIYVLKDSNYE
+114 
-126 NVNDLENKSIGHLEL
+126 VNDSAADNSSTGVSVNGQEIAEGADIVWFNQIWQFSVNPL
-141 KKYAGLNKM
+141 KKE
-150 IDKVTKK
+150 I
-157 IEFKSKTYDDIYSMV
+157 
-172 SDLIGEKI
+172 
-180 DGIILEEAQVGILKE
+180 
-195 ENYNEFELLKSIYGD
+195 
-210 AIELSIKKNKSN
+210 
-222 IDITKD
+222 
-228 SYNIYI
+228 
-234 SGIDTYGNITKV
+234 
-246 SRSDVNILAT
+246 
-256 VNPVKKEVLL
+256 LL

-389 ATSTKIITN
+389 STSTKIITN
-398 YTEILKAVNGKFI
+398 YTEILKAVKGKFI

-424 MQLSDGQVWNVESI
+424 MQFRDGQAWNIKSI

-460 KPIQE
+460 RPIQE
-465 TVDNAK
+465 TVDNAIG
-471 SKIKDAMN
+471 KIKDVMK

>member
-1 MYMKKNKKSN
+1 MKKNKKSN
-11 KNKSSG
+11 KNKSNG
-17 FRKYLVISLGII
+17 FRKYLAISLGVI
-29 SIIVLGL
+29 SIIVLWL
-36 VYFIDVLPMEYF
+36 VYFINVLPMEYF

-53 LLLIIDVIVI
+53 LLLIIDAIVI
-63 ALLLSSGTIK
+63 ALLLSFGTIK
-73 NVLGGFISLLLIV
+73 NILGGFFSLLLIV
-86 TMVVGI
+86 TMIVGI
-92 NYELNTIDFFK
+92 NYELNTLDFFK

-114 YGIYVLKDSNYE
+114 YGIYVLKSSNYE
-126 NVNDLENKSIGHLEL
+126 NIVDLENKSIGHLDL

-150 IDKVTKK
+150 VDKITKK
-157 IEFKSKTYDDIYSMV
+157 IEFKSKTYDDIHSIV

-180 DGIILEEAQVGILKE
+180 EGIILEEAQVEILKE
-195 ENYNEFELLKSIYGD
+195 ENYNEYELLKSIYSD

-234 SGIDTYGNITKV
+234 SGIDTYGNITNV
-246 SRSDVNILAT
+246 SRSDVNILAA
-256 VNPVKKEVLL
+256 VNPVKKEILL

-332 NSNYSF
+332 NSNYGF

-347 KGTNYL
+347 KGNNYL

-398 YTEILKAVNGKFI
+398 YTEILKAVKGKFI

-424 MQLSDGQVWNVESI
+424 MQFSDGKAWNIKSI

-460 KPIQE
+460 RPIQE

-471 SKIKDAMN
+471 GKIKDVMK

>member
-1 MYMKKNKKSN
+1 MKRNKKSN
-11 KNKSSG
+11 KNKSNG
-17 FRKYLVISLGII
+17 FRKYLAISLGVI
-29 SIIVLGL
+29 SIIVLWL
-36 VYFIDVLPMEYF
+36 VYFINVLPMEYF

-63 ALLLSSGTIK
+63 ALLLSFGTIK
-73 NVLGGFISLLLIV
+73 NILGGFFSLLLIV
-86 TMVVGI
+86 AMIVGI
-92 NYELNTIDFFK
+92 NYELNTLDFFK

-114 YGIYVLKDSNYE
+114 YGIYVLKSSNYE
-126 NVNDLENKSIGHLEL
+126 NIVDLENKSIGHLDL
-141 KKYAGLNKM
+141 KKNTGLNKM
-150 IDKVTKK
+150 VDKIAKK
-157 IEFKSKTYDDIYSMV
+157 IEFKSKTYDDIHSIV
-172 SDLIGEKI
+172 SDLIGKKI
-180 DGIILEEAQVGILKE
+180 EGIILEEAQVEILKE
-195 ENYNEFELLKSIYGD
+195 ENYNEYELLKSIYGD
-210 AIELSIKKNKSN
+210 AIELSIKKKKSN

-234 SGIDTYGNITKV
+234 SGIDTYGNIANV

-256 VNPVKKEVLL
+256 VNPVKKEILL

-398 YTEILKAVNGKFI
+398 YTEILKAVKGKFI

-424 MQLSDGQVWNVESI
+424 MQFSDGKAWNIKSI

-471 SKIKDAMN
+471 GKIKDVMK

>member
-1 MYMKKNKKSN
+1 MKKNKKSN
-11 KNKSSG
+11 KNKSNG
-17 FRKYLVISLGII
+17 FRKYLAISLGVI
-29 SIIVLGL
+29 SIIVLWL
-36 VYFIDVLPMEYF
+36 VYFINVLPMEYF

-63 ALLLSSGTIK
+63 ALLLSLGAIK
-73 NVLGGFISLLLIV
+73 NILGGFFSLLLIV
-86 TMVVGI
+86 TMIVGI
-92 NYELNTIDFFK
+92 NYELNTLDFFK

-114 YGIYVLKDSNYE
+114 YGIYVLKSSNYE
-126 NVNDLENKSIGHLEL
+126 NIVDLENKSIGHLDL
-141 KKYAGLNKM
+141 KKNAGLNKM
-150 IDKVTKK
+150 VDKITKK

-180 DGIILEEAQVGILKE
+180 EGIILEEAQVEILKE
-195 ENYNEFELLKSIYGD
+195 ENYNEYELLKSIYSD
-210 AIELSIKKNKSN
+210 VIELSIKKNKSN

-234 SGIDTYGNITKV
+234 SGIDTYGNITNV

-256 VNPVKKEVLL
+256 VNPLKKEILL
-266 TNIPRDYYVKLHS
+266 INIPRDYYVKLHS

-398 YTEILKAVNGKFI
+398 YTEILKAVKGKFI

-424 MQLSDGQVWNVESI
+424 IQFSDGQAWNIKSI

-460 KPIQE
+460 RPIQE

-471 SKIKDAMN
+471 GKIKDVMK

>member
-1 MYMKKNKKSN
+1 MA
-11 KNKSSG
+11 
-17 FRKYLVISLGII
+17 ISLGVI
-29 SIIVLGL
+29 SIIVLWL
-36 VYFIDVLPMEYF
+36 VYFINVLPMEYF

-53 LLLIIDVIVI
+53 LLLIIDAIVI
-63 ALLLSSGTIK
+63 ALLLSFGTIK
-73 NVLGGFISLLLIV
+73 NILGGFFSLLLIV
-86 TMVVGI
+86 TMIVGI
-92 NYELNTIDFFK
+92 NYELNTLDFFK

-114 YGIYVLKDSNYE
+114 YGIYVLKSSNYE
-126 NVNDLENKSIGHLEL
+126 NIVDLENKSIGHLDL
-141 KKYAGLNKM
+141 KKNAGLNKM
-150 IDKVTKK
+150 VDKITKK

-172 SDLIGEKI
+172 SDLIGKKI
-180 DGIILEEAQVGILKE
+180 EGIILEEAQVEILKE
-195 ENYNEFELLKSIYGD
+195 ENYNEYELLKSIYSD
-210 AIELSIKKNKSN
+210 AIELSIKKKKSN

-234 SGIDTYGNITKV
+234 SGIDTYGNITNV

-256 VNPVKKEVLL
+256 VNPVKKEILL

-338 TTVDGYSFK
+338 ITVDGYSFK

-398 YTEILKAVNGKFI
+398 YTEILKAVKGKFI

-424 MQLSDGQVWNVESI
+424 MQFSDGKSWNIKSI

-460 KPIQE
+460 RPIQE
-465 TVDNAK
+465 TVDNARG
-471 SKIKDAMN
+471 KIKDVMK